1 LSVFV
6 LILVLECRTT
16 KRGLDYRGKL
26 STTNMGRTCQ
36 AWSVLTPH
44 NHKFQR
50 ELLTEKN
57 YCRNPDNTSGGPW
70 CYTTD
75 VSQRWEFCDVPYCG
89 MYFKTDLQK
98 NIIFGYFL
106 LLNRNRE

>member
-1 LSVFV
+1 M
-6 LILVLECRTT
+6 
-16 KRGLDYRGKL
+16 GLDYRGKL
-26 STTNMGRTCQ
+26 STTNKGRTCQ

-44 NHKFQR
+44 HHKFQR

-89 MYFKTDLQK
+89 MYL
-98 NIIFGYFL
+98 
-106 LLNRNRE
+106 